1 MHIFGHSAPIYIKK
15 LVPGGSALLSGQLQ
29 VNDIILQ
36 VNNKNLDQMTYRVS
50 CTLLLMHLDFNQ
62 RKSRAVFKLK
72 DAQQFICT
80 DGVLW
85 ALFKQ
90 RTIFTV
96 VSAALGFKASFDDIK
111 VSLIPC
117 FSPSFTS
124 MLQYENT
131 LDIHGFRCVHI

>member
-50 CTLLLMHLDFNQ
+50 CTSLLMHLDFNQ
-62 RKSRAVFKLK
+62 RKSHAMFKLK

-80 DGVLW
+80 DGFL
-85 ALFKQ
+85 
-90 RTIFTV
+90 
-96 VSAALGFKASFDDIK
+96 
-111 VSLIPC
+111 
-117 FSPSFTS
+117 
-124 MLQYENT
+124 
-131 LDIHGFRCVHI
+131 